1 VDGWIKLHR
10 KIVDSEVFHNPEL
23 LRLWIW
29 ILTRA
34 AHHEHYVPMESGRGS
49 VTVKLNVGELVIG
62 RNKTARDL
70 NLKPST
76 FRNRISKLESLGMI
90 RVQPATNWSVI
101 SICNWNHYQTSSER
115 KNETPQKK
123 DRPSDAIGQRKHSKK
138 TNRQDL
144 VGQAEDRLRTG
155 LGQAKDTYKKVKT
168 VKTVNTVEN
177 TTTSSKVISF
187 GGTFSLV
194 SKMAALIQ
202 DKSGKPITEAGW
214 LQLVQAAHVGQEL
227 AGTAGVV
234 QWVET
239 AREKSKLSTGY
250 FVACA
255 LRTAKGDGEDFDAM
269 KRDAPRIPFEPPPM
283 LAKREPNRELDFE
296 RERSRVI
303 IESRERGEQI
313 TDDEADHRAK
323 ERIVNNRLVIREMMA
338 PAQRTETT
346 TPTQ

>member
-1 VDGWIKLHR
+1 
-10 KIVDSEVFHNPEL
+10 
-23 LRLWIW
+23 
-29 ILTRA
+29 
-34 AHHEHYVPMESGRGS
+34 MESGGGS
-49 VTVKLNVGELVIG
+49 VTVKLNVGEMVIG

-101 SICNWNHYQTSSER
+101 SICNWSKYQTSSEQ
-115 KNETPQKK
+115 KSETPRKQ
-123 DRPSDAIGQRKHSKK
+123 DRPQDAIGQRKHSKK

-144 VGQAEDRLRTG
+144 AGQAEDRLRTG
-155 LGQAKDTYKKVKT
+155 LGQAEDTYKKGKNVQ
-168 VKTVNTVEN
+168 NGEN
-177 TTTSSKVISF
+177 GEKPSSTSKS
-187 GGTFSLV
+187 FSLDATLSLLV
-194 SKMAALIQ
+194 KQMAELVQ
-202 DKSGKPITEAGW
+202 TKTGKPISLTGW
-214 LQLVQAAHVGQEL
+214 LQLTQAAHVGQEL

-239 AREKSKLSTGY
+239 AREKSKLSPGY

-255 LRTAKGDGEDFDAM
+255 LRTAKTDGEDFDAM
-269 KRDAPRIPFEPPPM
+269 KRDAPPIPFEPPPM
-283 LAKREPNRELDFE
+283 LAKRDPNRELDFE

-303 IESRERGEQI
+303 IESRQRGEQI
-313 TDDEADHRAK
+313 TDDEADRRAN
-323 ERIVNNRLVIREMMA
+323 ERIANNRLVIREMMA

>member
-1 VDGWIKLHR
+1 MDGWIKLHR
-10 KIVDSEVFHNPEL
+10 KIVDSEVFHNADL
-23 LRLWIW
+23 LRLWVW
-29 ILTRA
+29 LLSRA
-34 AHHEHYVPMESGRGS
+34 AHHEHYVPMESGGGL

-90 RVQPATNWSVI
+90 RVQPASNWSVI

-115 KNETPQKK
+115 KNETPQKQ
-123 DRPSDAIGQRKHSKK
+123 DRPPDPTRQRKHSKK

-144 VGQAEDRLRTG
+144 AGQAEDRLRTG
-155 LGQAKDTYKKVKT
+155 LGQAEDTYKKVKT

-177 TTTSSKVISF
+177 TTTSSKVFSF

-214 LQLVQAAHVGQEL
+214 LQLVQAAHVGHEL
-227 AGTAGVV
+227 AGPAAVV

-239 AREKSKLSTGY
+239 AREKSKLSAGY
-250 FVACA
+250 FVQCA
-255 LRTAKGDGEDFDAM
+255 VRTAQADSEDFDAM
-269 KRDAPRIPFEPPPM
+269 KRDAPRIPFEPPPL
-283 LAKREPNRELDFE
+283 LAKRESSRERDFE

-303 IESRERGEQI
+303 REARQRGE
-313 TDDEADHRAK
+313 TLSEAEADRRAK
-323 ERIVNNRLVIREMMA
+323 ERIENN
-338 PAQRTETT
+338 
-346 TPTQ
+346 TPQSAKTAR